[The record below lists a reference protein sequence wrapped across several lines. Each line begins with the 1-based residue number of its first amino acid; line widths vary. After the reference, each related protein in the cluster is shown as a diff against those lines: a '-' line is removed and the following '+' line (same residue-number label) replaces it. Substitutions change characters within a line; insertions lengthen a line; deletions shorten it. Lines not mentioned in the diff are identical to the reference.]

1 MTPDERKAYKAAWYQ
16 ANRERLSAKS
26 AEQYTQQREARL
38 ARAAEYRAANRAL
51 LAAKAREYHATNRPV
66 CLEKQRAYR
75 RANPTKFAEWAEK
88 NREVLLAKKSA
99 RKKANPAQNAAH
111 ASAYHAAKLRRVVP
125 FTDHDAIAQVYAEAA
140 RSRAA
145 GAGVE
150 VDHVLPLRGKTV
162 SGLHVH
168 WNLQV
173 IPAVE
178 NRKKYNKVNT

>member
-1 MTPDERKAYKAAWYQ
+1 MTPEERKAYKAAWYQ
-16 ANRERLSAKS
+16 SNRERLLAESAKRY
-26 AEQYTQQREARL
+26 AQQRSARL
-38 ARAAEYRAANRAL
+38 VHAAEYRAANRAL
-51 LAAKAREYHATNRPV
+51 LAAKASEYHETNRAE
-66 CLEKQRAYR
+66 CLAKQQEYR

-88 NREVLLAKKSA
+88 NREALLAKKSA

-125 FTDHDAIAQVYAEAA
+125 FTDPVAIARVYAEAA

-145 GAGVE
+145 GADVE

-173 IPAVE
+173 IPATE
-178 NRKKYNKVNT
+178 NRKKYNKAST